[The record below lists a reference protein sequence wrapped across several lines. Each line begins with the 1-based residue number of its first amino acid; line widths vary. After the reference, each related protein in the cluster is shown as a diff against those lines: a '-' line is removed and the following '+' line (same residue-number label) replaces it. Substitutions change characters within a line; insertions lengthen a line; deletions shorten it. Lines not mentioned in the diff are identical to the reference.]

1 MDTVRN
7 TMQKTILIIDDN
19 ATLCNTLAKTFQ
31 QLGYQAFSAL
41 NSVQAA
47 RLVSQHSIQAVLL
60 DIMLGEEDGIDVLQ
74 QLLQL
79 RKELPVVM
87 ITGYA
92 SIESAVQ
99 SIKLGAFDYVKK
111 PLDFEHLVKV
121 VENALQLSSRK
132 EQSRTAPGQFVEST
146 PQIITKNSA
155 MLEVCHKA
163 QKLAATDL
171 PVLLLGENGTGK
183 EVVADFLHAN
193 SPRHAQR
200 MLKINCAAF
209 PETLLDNEL
218 FGHEKGA
225 YTGANSLFKGVFERA
240 GHSSLFLDE
249 IGDMPLTIQAKI
261 LRTLQ
266 NREIRRLGGNSTI
279 TVDVRFI
286 AATNK
291 DVKRFIREER
301 FREDLYY
308 RLNTA
313 VIRIPPLRDR
323 KDDIPL
329 LADYFLQE
337 YCRNHD
343 SSVKYVS
350 PAVLDIF
357 QQYHWPG
364 NVRELKNVIN
374 YAAAISGSSSI
385 QLEDLPPDFPIGP
398 QVETGAPANI
408 RDEMEKNLILS
419 MLHKTEYNKKKTAE
433 LLNMSRKTLY
443 SRLKKYDISTPK

>member
-1 MDTVRN
+1 
-7 TMQKTILIIDDN
+7 MQKTILIIDDN
-19 ATLCNTLAKTFQ
+19 ATLCNTLAQTFQ

-41 NSVQAA
+41 NSVEATH
-47 RLVSQHSIQAVLL
+47 VISQRQIQVVLL
-60 DIMLGEEDGIDVLQ
+60 DIMLGDEDGIDVLQ
-74 QLLQL
+74 QLLRL
-79 RKELPVVM
+79 RQSLPVIM

-121 VENALQLSSRK
+121 VENALQISSPK
-132 EQSRTAPGQFVEST
+132 EPPRADSGHTSEPVS
-146 PQIITKNSA
+146 PIITQHPA
-155 MLEVCHKA
+155 MLEVCQKA

-183 EVVADFLHAN
+183 EVVADFIHAN
-193 SPRHAQR
+193 SPRHGQR

-240 GHSSLFLDE
+240 NRSSLFLDE

-266 NREIRRLGGNSTI
+266 NREIRRLGGNTTI

-313 VIRIPPLRDR
+313 VIRIPPLRER

-329 LADYFLQE
+329 LAEYFLQE
-337 YCRNHD
+337 YSNNHD
-343 SSVKYVS
+343 CRTEYLSPSVLTS
-350 PAVLDIF
+350 F
-357 QQYHWPG
+357 RHYHWPG
-364 NVRELKNVIN
+364 NVRELKNVIH
-374 YAAAISGSSSI
+374 YAAAISGGTSI
-385 QLEDLPPDFPIGP
+385 QLKDLPPDFPTEF
-398 QVETGAPANI
+398 QAKTGAPDNI
-408 RDEMEKNLILS
+408 RDEMEKNLILN
-419 MLHKTEYNKKKTAE
+419 MLQKTAYNKKKTAE